1 MDPNV
6 FVPDLIKPF
15 WPFIAGGAFP
25 EGKYAQISGEAVE
38 LAGLADAL
46 RRFQLES
53 GGAVAHLLDTGAWD
67 GAAKEEFA
75 RLFGKLVASTGG
87 AAGQGGGGV
96 EDPVAVLAYV
106 EDLVRRQAAGTQQ
119 HATDIEHTQWMM
131 IAGAVLTAAMI
142 AKLRLFAMANPGVTP
157 LIWSRLA
164 FTRMEN
170 QMIKAHLLK
179 NMGMFAGIMGGL
191 DFGVQAGQKLA
202 GHREEFNVGSLVWSG
217 GTGALTGLLFGG
229 MTFGASR
236 LVSDDMVGVVAKDGV
251 KNLRGLLAGAP
262 NTVVGQAA
270 MGGVAATAAS
280 VPMLAVNGQLD
291 SEHLFFSVASGVL
304 GGIGPTAVHPDA
316 VTGGSGVPDG
326 GSGGGFGDRS
336 GGGSGDKSGDRS
348 GGGSGDRSGDGFGG
362 GLGDGARPGGAPEG
376 RGPTPPPEGAS
387 PSPSPDRTSLAARLD
402 GGASGD
408 HGVASGDGSGGG
420 GSNGRVV
427 ADRGDGVVPARA
439 ADGVLPV
446 QAGVEGTGRAGE
458 RVAPGGADGTRP
470 ARPAEGDAPA
480 AARARA
486 DGPATEGGPV
496 LRAVED
502 HGGPAAPRATDSRSN
517 QAADNHGGQAAPR
530 AAADQGGQAVPHA
543 AAGQDRPAV
552 PHATADQ
559 GGPAVPGAGHDG
571 GPVPSRPGSDAAPAV
586 REGEAAQQA
595 PASERQTATAS
606 DSGAPVRVAGDG
618 IDSVTGAPVTGRA
631 RQDGSAELPAG
642 AEADQRGPASSSAA
656 PGRRDGQPAR
666 PGAEEGA
673 GGTTASHPGGGDG
686 RTPAAPRIDPKVTA
700 GREIAETVRVPEDG
714 HSIVAKAP
722 TTPPRTEPAR
732 PDTPPGDPS
741 FNKVQEHLPPSSTR
755 RAPAQPSGNV
765 RSAADGSHTADQPPT
780 PSAHNAREADPVL
793 RKGEELARV
802 LRLGQLSEHDTRILG
817 QLGDFAGPNILPA
830 HGRNTIMPFRSPL
843 SDFISE
849 VGGQHVL
856 DAFKAALDQGLDPT
870 TQISEHALVDAMR
883 QTMDADP
890 HHTETHGEQALINP
904 PAAEGA
910 GPSAD
915 TAQGSTADHLPA
927 APLER
932 HIPLPRPE
940 DLQLER
946 GADGLIERVNGSS
959 VHDFVG
965 DMTRSRGLEYRTRR
979 QEQTD
984 LAFSDQKA
992 GPVLSVLMDR
1002 KTGRLYEGVND
1013 MIVVPDD
1020 LHPLLRERFD
1030 RLTDWSE
1037 EVGPFDHGSD
1047 YPPGASPHFS
1057 EPGTHAEV
1065 TAVNK
1070 ALFDRTARGE
1080 TVTPATLQ
1088 ELYFDNRWI
1097 RVVDDLERAPCCAN
1111 CTHFL
1116 YDVPNPAGYYSR
1128 YPHDGV
1134 TVETFTPPYI

>member
-15 WPFIAGGAFP
+15 WPFITGGAFP
-25 EGKYAQISGEAVE
+25 EGEYPQISGKAVE
-38 LAGLADAL
+38 LTGLADTL
-46 RRFQLES
+46 RRFRLES

-131 IAGAVLTAAMI
+131 IAGAVLTATMI

-170 QMIKAHLLK
+170 QMIKAHLLR
-179 NMGMFAGIMGGL
+179 NTLMFGGIMGGL

-202 GHREEFNVGSLVWSG
+202 GHREEFNVSSLVWSG

-251 KNLRGLLAGAP
+251 RNLRGLLAGAP

-326 GSGGGFGDRS
+326 GPGGG
-336 GGGSGDKSGDRS
+336 SGDRS
-348 GGGSGDRSGDGFGG
+348 GGGSGDRSGGGSGDGFGG
-362 GLGDGARPGGAPEG
+362 GSRDGFGGGPGDGARPGGAPEG
-376 RGPTPPPEGAS
+376 RGPTPPPEGSS
-387 PSPSPDRTSLAARLD
+387 PSPSPDRTSLAASLE

-408 HGVASGDGSGGG
+408 HGVASGHGSSGGG

-427 ADRGDGVVPARA
+427 ADRGDGAVPARA

-446 QAGVEGTGRAGE
+446 QAGAEGAGRAGE

-470 ARPAEGDAPA
+470 ARPAEGNAPA
-480 AARARA
+480 AARAGA
-486 DGPATEGGPV
+486 DGPAAEGEPA

-502 HGGPAAPRATDSRSN
+502 HGGPAVA
-517 QAADNHGGQAAPR
+517 
-530 AAADQGGQAVPHA
+530 
-543 AAGQDRPAV
+543 
-552 PHATADQ
+552 
-559 GGPAVPGAGHDG
+559 GAGHDG
-571 GPVPSRPGSDAAPAV
+571 GPVPSRPGSDAAPAA
-586 REGEAAQQA
+586 REGEAARQA

-606 DSGAPVRVAGDG
+606 DPGAPVRVAGDG
-618 IDSVTGAPVTGRA
+618 VDSATGAPVIGRA

-642 AEADQRGPASSSAA
+642 AEADHRGPASSSAA
-656 PGRRDGQPAR
+656 PGRRDGQP
-666 PGAEEGA
+666 
-673 GGTTASHPGGGDG
+673 
-686 RTPAAPRIDPKVTA
+686 
-700 GREIAETVRVPEDG
+700 IAETVSVSEDG
-714 HSIVAKAP
+714 HSVVAAAP

-755 RAPAQPSGNV
+755 LAPAQPSGNV
-765 RSAADGSHTADQPPT
+765 RSASDGPHT
-780 PSAHNAREADPVL
+780 
-793 RKGEELARV
+793 
-802 LRLGQLSEHDTRILG
+802 
-817 QLGDFAGPNILPA
+817 
-830 HGRNTIMPFRSPL
+830 
-843 SDFISE
+843 
-849 VGGQHVL
+849 
-856 DAFKAALDQGLDPT
+856 
-870 TQISEHALVDAMR
+870 
-883 QTMDADP
+883 ADP
-890 HHTETHGEQALINP
+890 HHTEALGEQALITP
-904 PAAEGA
+904 LAAEGA
-910 GPSAD
+910 GLSAG

-946 GADGLIERVNGSS
+946 GADGLIEKVDGSS
-959 VHDFVG
+959 VHDFVA

-992 GPVLSVLMDR
+992 GPVLSILMDR

-1037 EVGPFDHGSD
+1037 DVGPFDHGPD

-1065 TAVNK
+1065 TAVSK

-1097 RVVDDLERAPCCAN
+1097 RVIDDLERAPCCAN

>member
-15 WPFIAGGAFP
+15 WPFITGGAFP
-25 EGKYAQISGEAVE
+25 EGEYPQISGKAVE
-38 LAGLADAL
+38 LTGLADTL
-46 RRFQLES
+46 RRFRLES

-87 AAGQGGGGV
+87 AAGQGGGGA

-170 QMIKAHLLK
+170 QMIKAHLLR
-179 NMGMFAGIMGGL
+179 NTLMFGGIMGGL

-202 GHREEFNVGSLVWSG
+202 GHREEFNVSSLVWSG

-236 LVSDDMVGVVAKDGV
+236 LVRDDMVGVVAKDGV
-251 KNLRGLLAGAP
+251 RNLRGLLAGAP

-326 GSGGGFGDRS
+326 GP
-336 GGGSGDKSGDRS
+336 GGS
-348 GGGSGDRSGDGFGG
+348 SGDGFGG
-362 GLGDGARPGGAPEG
+362 GSHDGSGGGSRDGSGDGFGGGPGDGARPGGAPE
-376 RGPTPPPEGAS
+376 RGTTPPPEGS
-387 PSPSPDRTSLAARLD
+387 SPSPDRTSLAASLEE
-402 GGASGD
+402 GASGD
-408 HGVASGDGSGGG
+408 HGVASGDGSSG

-427 ADRGDGVVPARA
+427 ADRGDGAVPARA
-439 ADGVLPV
+439 TDGVLPV
-446 QAGVEGTGRAGE
+446 QAGAEGAGRAGE

-470 ARPAEGDAPA
+470 ARPAERDAPA

-486 DGPATEGGPV
+486 DGPGAEGGPA

-502 HGGPAAPRATDSRSN
+502 HGGPAAPRAIDSRSN

-543 AAGQDRPAV
+543 AADQDGPAV
-552 PHATADQ
+552 PHATAGQSGQAVPHAAADQ
-559 GGPAVPGAGHDG
+559 GGPAVAGAGHDG
-571 GPVPSRPGSDAAPAV
+571 GPVPSRPGSDAAPAM
-586 REGEAAQQA
+586 REGEAARRA
-595 PASERQTATAS
+595 PASEGQTATAS
-606 DSGAPVRVAGDG
+606 DSGAPVRGAGDG
-618 IDSVTGAPVTGRA
+618 IDSVTGAPVIGRA

-642 AEADQRGPASSSAA
+642 AEADHRGPASSSAA
-656 PGRRDGQPAR
+656 PGRRDGQP
-666 PGAEEGA
+666 
-673 GGTTASHPGGGDG
+673 
-686 RTPAAPRIDPKVTA
+686 
-700 GREIAETVRVPEDG
+700 IAETVSVSEDG
-714 HSIVAKAP
+714 HSVVAAAP
-722 TTPPRTEPAR
+722 TTPPRTEPAG

-765 RSAADGSHTADQPPT
+765 RSASDGPHT
-780 PSAHNAREADPVL
+780 
-793 RKGEELARV
+793 
-802 LRLGQLSEHDTRILG
+802 
-817 QLGDFAGPNILPA
+817 
-830 HGRNTIMPFRSPL
+830 
-843 SDFISE
+843 
-849 VGGQHVL
+849 
-856 DAFKAALDQGLDPT
+856 
-870 TQISEHALVDAMR
+870 
-883 QTMDADP
+883 ADP
-890 HHTETHGEQALINP
+890 HHTEAPGEQALITP
-904 PAAEGA
+904 LAAEGA
-910 GPSAD
+910 GLSTG
-915 TAQGSTADHLPA
+915 TAQGATADHLPA

-946 GADGLIERVNGSS
+946 GADGLIERVDGSS
-959 VHDFVG
+959 VHDFVA

-1030 RLTDWSE
+1030 RLTVWSE
-1037 EVGPFDHGSD
+1037 EVGPFDHGPD

-1065 TAVNK
+1065 TAVSK

-1080 TVTPATLQ
+1080 TVTTATLQ

-1097 RVVDDLERAPCCAN
+1097 RVIDDLERAPCCAN

-1134 TVETFTPPYI
+1134 TAETFTPPYI

>member
-15 WPFIAGGAFP
+15 WPFITGGAFP
-25 EGKYAQISGEAVE
+25 EGEYPQISGKAVE
-38 LAGLADAL
+38 LTGLADTL
-46 RRFQLES
+46 RRFRLES

-131 IAGAVLTAAMI
+131 IAGAVLTATMI

-170 QMIKAHLLK
+170 QMIKAHLLR
-179 NMGMFAGIMGGL
+179 NTLMFGGIMGGL

-202 GHREEFNVGSLVWSG
+202 GHREEFNVSSLVWSG

-251 KNLRGLLAGAP
+251 RNLRGLLAGAP

-326 GSGGGFGDRS
+326 GP
-336 GGGSGDKSGDRS
+336 
-348 GGGSGDRSGDGFGG
+348 GGGSGDRSAGGSGDGFGG
-362 GLGDGARPGGAPEG
+362 GSRDGFGGGPGDGARPGGAPEG
-376 RGPTPPPEGAS
+376 RGPTPPPEGS
-387 PSPSPDRTSLAARLD
+387 SSSSSPDRTSLAASLE

-408 HGVASGDGSGGG
+408 HGVASGDGSSGG
-420 GSNGRVV
+420 GSNGRVA
-427 ADRGDGVVPARA
+427 ADRGDGAVPARA

-446 QAGVEGTGRAGE
+446 QAGAEGAGRAGE

-470 ARPAEGDAPA
+470 ARPAEGNAPA

-486 DGPATEGGPV
+486 DGPAAEGEPA

-502 HGGPAAPRATDSRSN
+502 HGGPAVA
-517 QAADNHGGQAAPR
+517 
-530 AAADQGGQAVPHA
+530 
-543 AAGQDRPAV
+543 
-552 PHATADQ
+552 
-559 GGPAVPGAGHDG
+559 GAGHDS
-571 GPVPSRPGSDAAPAV
+571 GPVLSHLGSDAAPAA
-586 REGEAAQQA
+586 REGEAARQA

-606 DSGAPVRVAGDG
+606 DPGVPVRVAGDG
-618 IDSVTGAPVTGRA
+618 IDSATGAPVTGRA

-642 AEADQRGPASSSAA
+642 AEADHRGPASSSAA
-656 PGRRDGQPAR
+656 PGGRDGQP
-666 PGAEEGA
+666 
-673 GGTTASHPGGGDG
+673 
-686 RTPAAPRIDPKVTA
+686 
-700 GREIAETVRVPEDG
+700 IAETVSVSEDG
-714 HSIVAKAP
+714 HSVVAAAP

-755 RAPAQPSGNV
+755 PAPAQPSGNV
-765 RSAADGSHTADQPPT
+765 RSASDGPHT
-780 PSAHNAREADPVL
+780 
-793 RKGEELARV
+793 
-802 LRLGQLSEHDTRILG
+802 
-817 QLGDFAGPNILPA
+817 
-830 HGRNTIMPFRSPL
+830 
-843 SDFISE
+843 
-849 VGGQHVL
+849 
-856 DAFKAALDQGLDPT
+856 
-870 TQISEHALVDAMR
+870 
-883 QTMDADP
+883 ADP
-890 HHTETHGEQALINP
+890 HHTEVPGEQALITP
-904 PAAEGA
+904 LAAEGA
-910 GPSAD
+910 GLSAG

-946 GADGLIERVNGSS
+946 GADGLIERVDGSS
-959 VHDFVG
+959 VHDFVA
-965 DMTRSRGLEYRTRR
+965 DMTRRRGLEYRTRR

-992 GPVLSVLMDR
+992 GPVLSILMDR

-1030 RLTDWSE
+1030 RLTVWSE
-1037 EVGPFDHGSD
+1037 DVGPFDHGPD

-1065 TAVNK
+1065 TAVSK
-1070 ALFDRTARGE
+1070 AIFDRTARGE

-1097 RVVDDLERAPCCAN
+1097 RVIDDLERAPCCAN